1 MMSAIAITVYGTY
14 ALHQSHYIV
23 PYFPFTKHFQGT
35 CLSNRRIREKVA
47 EIWSKS
53 RLTFLSPKMIQHG
66 RRVNSDVYCELLCLV
81 TQSCPILCDAMD
93 CSLPGS
99 SVHGDSPDKNTGVGY
114 YAFPQGIF
122 QTQQSNPGLQHC
134 RRILY
139 CLSHQGSL
147 RILEQVAY
155 PFSRGSSPPRNQTG
169 VSCIAGR
176 FFTSWANL

>member
-1 MMSAIAITVYGTY
+1 MMMMMSVIAITVYGTY

-23 PYFPFTKHFQGT
+23 PYFPFTKNFQGT
-35 CLSNRRIREKVA
+35 CLSSRRIREKVA

-81 TQSCPILCDAMD
+81 TQSCPTLCDDMD

-99 SVHGDSPDKNTGVGY
+99 SVHGDFPDKNTGVGCH
-114 YAFPQGIF
+114 ALLQETFSTQGW
-122 QTQQSNPGLQHC
+122 NPGLLNC

-139 CLSHQGSL
+139 CLSHQGS
-147 RILEQVAY
+147 
-155 PFSRGSSPPRNQTG
+155 P
-169 VSCIAGR
+169 
-176 FFTSWANL
+176 